1 MYTEYPDEY
10 YDLVDQM
17 VATGRFGGRP
27 EAAAEVRRLRPDL
40 VCQPTPTRHPA
51 IATTRSGGLSNV
63 ERELDRLAREH
74 HQRKPQLTFSQAYV
88 EVLMANSALYSR
100 YLGERAA
107 QQRNPASG

>member
-40 VCQPTPTRHPA
+40 ISPTSHQH
-51 IATTRSGGLSNV
+51 RSSQAALPSAAGTST
-63 ERELDRLAREH
+63 ERELDRLARQQQ
-74 HQRKPQLTFSQAYV
+74 QRKPHLTFAQAYV
-88 EVLMANSALYSR
+88 EILAANPWLYAR
-100 YLGERAA
+100 YLSERPMP
-107 QQRNPASG
+107 QSTGR

>member
-40 VCQPTPTRHPA
+40 TRPKGNL
-51 IATTRSGGLSNV
+51 RSTAVLAMSSGTGTAA
-63 ERELDRLAREH
+63 ERELDRLARELQ
-74 HQRKPQLTFSQAYV
+74 QRNPRLTFAQAYV
-88 EVLMANSALYSR
+88 ETLMANAQLYSR
-100 YLGERAA
+100 YLSERAKH
-107 QQRNPASG
+107 

>member
-40 VCQPTPTRHPA
+40 TSADSTLRRTAFVPTPL
-51 IATTRSGGLSNV
+51 RSGTGTGA
-63 ERELDRLAREH
+63 ERELDRLAREQH
-74 HQRKPQLTFSQAYV
+74 VRKPHLTFAQAYV
-88 EVLMANSALYSR
+88 EVLMANAPLYNR
-100 YLGERAA
+100 YLTERG
-107 QQRNPASG
+107 RPTIS